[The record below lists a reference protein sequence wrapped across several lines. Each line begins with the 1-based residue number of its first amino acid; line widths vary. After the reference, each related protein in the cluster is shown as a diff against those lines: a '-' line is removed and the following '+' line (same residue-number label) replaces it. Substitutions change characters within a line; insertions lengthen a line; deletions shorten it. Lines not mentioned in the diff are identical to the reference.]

1 MTDED
6 RSLIQAQIENVK
18 QENAV
23 AKFKTLS
30 ETDASKVVQAVTNQ
44 ATLTLVEQ
52 DEQVAKK
59 VEDTAKKII
68 DSHITEQNNKAQF
81 DVNKNACEIYGV
93 EKSVPAWQQNMMKIG
108 AGFWFVIYFI
118 VASITIAP
126 ISTFTFK
133 LVNVFKKTWIAIAVA
148 VIAYLV
154 IVFGIPFLATHL

>member
-6 RSLIQAQIENVK
+6 RSLIQAQIENIK

-23 AKFKTLS
+23 VNFKALS
-30 ETDASKVVQAVTNQ
+30 ETDTSKVVQAVTNQ

-52 DEQVAKK
+52 DEQVTKK
-59 VEDTAKKII
+59 VEDTAKRII
-68 DSHITEQNNKAQF
+68 DSHIAEQSDKAQF

-93 EKSVPAWQQNMMKIG
+93 EKTVPSWQQNLMKAG
-108 AGFWFVIYFI
+108 AGFWFVVYFI
-118 VASITIAP
+118 IATVTIAP

-148 VIAYLV
+148 VITYLF
-154 IVFGIPFLATHL
+154 IVLGIPFLAMHL

>member
-6 RSLIQAQIENVK
+6 RSLIQAQIETVK

-23 AKFKTLS
+23 TNFKTLS
-30 ETDASKVVQAVTNQ
+30 ETDTSKVVQAVTNQ
-44 ATLTLVEQ
+44 TTLTLVEQ
-52 DEQVAKK
+52 DEEVAKK

-68 DSHITEQNNKAQF
+68 DSHIAEQNNRAQF

-93 EKSVPAWQQNMMKIG
+93 EKSVPAWQQNMMKLG
-108 AGFWFVIYFI
+108 AGFWFVVYFI
-118 VASITIAP
+118 IATVTIAP

-133 LVNVFKKTWIAIAVA
+133 LVNVFKKTWIAIVVA
-148 VIAYLV
+148 VLAYLF